1 MMKREKSCGVLV
13 LRQQEDELYVV
24 LLRHRFGGHWS
35 FPKGHVEAGESERQT
50 ALREV
55 REETGLTGIKLM
67 DGFRESVEYSPKPGV
82 KNRWCISWAP
92 PSRKSWFGR
101 RKRSVRLCGHHFPAL
116 PSWFLLPM
124 TSGCCAMPSVVWGC
138 YLPNRKK
145 SRIWRRRQNKM
156 LPKKQ
161 TPLVRAETICCTL
174 AAVIVAICLAHHPGT
189 SWPLAVTLALLIA
202 ANVLQILRDHKDRKD
217 ENNR

>member
-13 LRQQEDELYVV
+13 LRQQVDELYVV

-82 KNRWCISWAP
+82 KKQVVYFLGTTEQEKLIRQEEEISEIMWAP
-92 PSRKSWFGR
+92 LSRAAELVSFANDKRLLRHAQR
-101 RKRSVRLCGHHFPAL
+101 RLG
-116 PSWFLLPM
+116 LLP
-124 TSGCCAMPSVVWGC
+124 T
-138 YLPNRKK
+138 RKK

-217 ENNR
+217 EK

>member
-82 KNRWCISWAP
+82 KKQVVYFLGTTEQEKLIRQEEEISEIMSKVSLKQLAEPCILYNLNGYYDHL
-92 PSRKSWFGR
+92 K
-101 RKRSVRLCGHHFPAL
+101 AL
-116 PSWFLLPM
+116 LAHMIDMGLSTPE
-124 TSGCCAMPSVVWGC
+124 
-138 YLPNRKK
+138 
-145 SRIWRRRQNKM
+145 RQEGIYF
-156 LPKKQ
+156 
-161 TPLVRAETICCTL
+161 AETLDDIR
-174 AAVIVAICLAHHPGT
+174 AILK
-189 SWPLAVTLALLIA
+189 I
-202 ANVLQILRDHKDRKD
+202 
-217 ENNR
+217 

>member
-55 REETGLTGIKLM
+55 REETWLTGIKLM

-82 KNRWCISWAP
+82 KKQVVYFLGTTEQEKLIRQEEEISEIMWAP
-92 PSRKSWFGR
+92 LSRAAELVSFANDKRLLRHAQR
-101 RKRSVRLCGHHFPAL
+101 RLG
-116 PSWFLLPM
+116 LLP
-124 TSGCCAMPSVVWGC
+124 TEPEEK
-138 YLPNRKK
+138 PN
-145 SRIWRRRQNKM
+145 M
-156 LPKKQ
+156 EEA
-161 TPLVRAETICCTL
+161 TE
-174 AAVIVAICLAHHPGT
+174 
-189 SWPLAVTLALLIA
+189 
-202 ANVLQILRDHKDRKD
+202 
-217 ENNR
+217 

>member
-82 KNRWCISWAP
+82 KKQVVYFLGTTEQEKLVRQEEEISEIMWAP
-92 PSRKSWFGR
+92 LSRAAELVS
-101 RKRSVRLCGHHFPAL
+101 
-116 PSWFLLPM
+116 LPM

-156 LPKKQ
+156 LPKNKRPWSGRKQ
-161 TPLVRAETICCTL
+161 F
-174 AAVIVAICLAHHPGT
+174 AVL
-189 SWPLAVTLALLIA
+189 WR
-202 ANVLQILRDHKDRKD
+202 Q
-217 ENNR
+217 